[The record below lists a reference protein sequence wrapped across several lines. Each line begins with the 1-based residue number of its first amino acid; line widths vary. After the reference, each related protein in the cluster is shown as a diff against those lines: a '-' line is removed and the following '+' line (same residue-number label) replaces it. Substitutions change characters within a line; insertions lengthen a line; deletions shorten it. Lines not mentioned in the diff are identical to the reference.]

1 MTVLHYSPTRDDR
14 PLGVTGQTLAMLH
27 DAYRQLAASRIF
39 WITLVLS
46 ALVSAVFA
54 FVSINE
60 RGIVVFGFEIPG
72 AWNSNVIEPRSFY
85 KFLFVNLAIPWWL
98 GVFAS
103 VLALISVAGLF
114 PDLLAGGAVELY
126 VSKPVSRWRLFFT
139 KYVGGLLFVAAQVML
154 FSTIAFVVLGTRGG
168 TWEWGIFLAV
178 PLVTLF
184 FSYLFSVCAL
194 LGMWTRSTLASLL
207 LTVLFWG
214 LLFLL
219 GLADDG
225 LLTFTVAAEDR
236 LQRHQALIAQ
246 NEAVIARND
255 ALPQQ
260 DRSDVTQFRFQLE
273 RQRELESRYRADV
286 SELQFWHGIVNAV
299 RLPLPKSAETLRL
312 LERWLIEPD
321 ALDLARQSAE
331 QRREQRRRDR
341 GITVRPDARLEPG
354 SSRVVRE
361 VDRRMDAR
369 PLAWVL
375 GTSLGF
381 ELAVLLLA
389 GWTFAKRDF

>member
-1 MTVLHYSPTRDDR
+1 MIASHYVPARDDQ
-14 PLGVTGQTLAMLH
+14 PLGVVGQTLAVLH

-39 WITLVLS
+39 WITLALS
-46 ALVSAVFA
+46 ALVSSVFA

-60 RGIVVFGFEIPG
+60 RGIVAFGFEIPG

-103 VLALISVAGLF
+103 ALALISVAGIF

-126 VSKPVSRWRLFFT
+126 VSKPLSRWRLFFT
-139 KYVGGLLFVAAQVML
+139 KYVGGLLFVAAQVLL
-154 FSTIAFVVLGTRGG
+154 FSVVAFIVIGTRGG

-178 PLVTLF
+178 PVVTLF

-214 LLFLL
+214 ALFLL

-236 LQRHQALIAQ
+236 LQRHQLLISQ
-246 NEAVIARND
+246 NEAMIARND
-255 ALPQQ
+255 TLPEQ

-286 SELQFWHGIVNAV
+286 EELRFWHGVVGMV

-312 LERWLIEPD
+312 LDRWLIPPD
-321 ALDLARQSAE
+321 ALDLARQSVE
-331 QRREQRRRDR
+331 ERREQRRRER
-341 GITVRPDARLEPG
+341 GASARPDARLDPG
-354 SSRVVRE
+354 ASRVVRE
-361 VDRRMDAR
+361 VERRMDAR
-369 PLAWVL
+369 SLTWVV

-389 GWTFAKRDF
+389 GWMFARRDF